1 MIGAKE
7 PAARREFEDKLLHG
21 IVTYMSK
28 KYHDL
33 SWAFELC
40 EKVLARF
47 RRYVPTVNEMHKHPE
62 ADANALATGKMQDP
76 NAVQFRQRPLGGSC
90 RFSDDEDQE
99 DSKSEEGVEE
109 DQAFLSKTM
118 SCLVIALYGV
128 LSQQMDRRGQIKAN
142 GPELDSSTVI
152 VDLADVQ
159 KMEHDND

>member
-62 ADANALATGKMQDP
+62 ADANALATGKFHLL
-76 NAVQFRQRPLGGSC
+76 NATF
-90 RFSDDEDQE
+90 
-99 DSKSEEGVEE
+99 
-109 DQAFLSKTM
+109 AY
-118 SCLVIALYGV
+118 LVGNCQNLTN
-128 LSQQMDRRGQIKAN
+128 S
-142 GPELDSSTVI
+142 
-152 VDLADVQ
+152 LADRCPERNKKSDLDGMMTSQALRRHV
-159 KMEHDND
+159 NRYPIRSNSIRNAP